1 MSTAG
6 ADRITW
12 VGHATVT
19 LEIDGARLLTDP
31 VLGPRLAVLTRHAAP
46 PSPDVLRAL
55 DAVLISHLH
64 YDHLHLPSLRRLGRA
79 ARLVVPR
86 GAGHLLGR
94 AGFSDVT
101 EVAAGDRLHI
111 RGVPVEAV
119 PARHDA
125 RRRPGGP
132 TAPPLGFVAGSR
144 APVYFA
150 GDTAVFPEMSAL
162 AGRLDVALLP
172 VWGWGPTLGPGHM
185 DPREAAAA
193 LALLKPAVAVP
204 IHWGTLYPIGV
215 ARVRGKALVRPPHSF
230 AALAA
235 QVAPGV
241 RVEILAPGETL
252 TLRGAG
258 RSRTTARPDQVR
270 TPPWP
275 TGQRHWRARRSR
287 GDSQAP

>member
-1 MSTAG
+1 MTSAG
-6 ADRITW
+6 ADRLTW

-31 VLGPRLAVLTRHAAP
+31 VLCPRLAVLTRHAAP
-46 PSPDVLRAL
+46 PSPGALRGL

-64 YDHLHLPSLRRLGRA
+64 YDHLHLPSLRRLGRD

-86 GAGHLLGR
+86 GAGHLLSR

-101 EVAAGDRLHI
+101 EVAAGDLLHI

-119 PARHDA
+119 PARHDP

-144 APVYFA
+144 AAVYFA
-150 GDTAVFPEMSAL
+150 GDTAVFPEMSGL

-185 DPREAAAA
+185 GPREAAAA
-193 LALLKPAVAVP
+193 LALLEPAVAVP

-215 ARVRGKALVRPPHSF
+215 ARVRGKALVRPPHAF

-252 TLRGAG
+252 TLRGAR
-258 RSRTTARPDQVR
+258 RSRTAPCADQVR
-270 TPPWP
+270 TPPRP
-275 TGQRHWRARRSR
+275 TGPRHWRARRSR